1 MHASMKRLHEVSG
14 RILKE
19 DIASDLKVNTSE
31 ITLWELKGL
40 PKEQIQKAAKVYGA
54 DANYIST
61 GNLPAGM
68 TTVEQMLIALPN
80 PVKTP
85 SCVHPSMERL
95 FKVSKK
101 SKRADIAADLG
112 VSRAAITGWSSR
124 GVSSDKAFMA
134 TEVYG
139 ADASYIANGILPYGV
154 TEYDLMRAWL
164 DAPEREET
172 DTSSEPH
179 PSMQRLMAV
188 SGRRKRVDIAADLGV
203 TNTTITNWS
212 ARGITKHG
220 LSLASQVYGVNT
232 HYIKTGELP
241 DGLSTFKEMMIAY
254 PSQAANI
261 ETQSDGTNK
270 VLDDDQHPSLTRLH
284 EVSGIYKKK
293 VLASQLNVS
302 SGTISNWATRGVSK
316 ESALHAAAL
325 YKTDAYYILYGDK
338 PRTKKR
344 AKPKVVAKAAEAG
357 SPKPAAEPI
366 NSIIQKLPVVTS
378 VSMGL
383 DGKLALGDSKS
394 WVNKPEQLS
403 IDGFVFEVAG
413 GSMSPV
419 FNVGDHAFVE
429 TKIELTEL
437 KNGDFVIAQHKS
449 DDAGILRQLIFGGNT
464 SDAYLVGL
472 NKEIPDIGI
481 LPFSQFNLIGKV
493 VMKVT
498 YFDFFTTLNDGDSYY

>member
-40 PKEQIQKAAKVYGA
+40 PKEQIHKAAKVYGA
-54 DANYIST
+54 DADYIST

-212 ARGITKHG
+212 ARGITKQG

-338 PRTKKR
+338 PRTSKR
-344 AKPKVVAKAAEAG
+344 AKPKVVEAG

-378 VSMGL
+378 VSIGL
-383 DGKLALGDSKS
+383 DGKLVLGKAKS
-394 WVNKPEQLS
+394 WTDNSARLS
-403 IDGFVFEVAG
+403 VKGFVFEVIG
-413 GSMSPV
+413 RSMSPE
-419 FNVGDHAFVE
+419 FNVGDHTFVE
-429 TKIELTEL
+429 TDIKVSDL
-437 KNGDFVIAQHKS
+437 KHGSFIIAQHKDS
-449 DDAGILRQLIFGGNT
+449 DTGVLRQLIVGG
-464 SDAYLVGL
+464 SVEDAYLVGL
-472 NKEIPDIGI
+472 NKEIPDNGI
-481 LPFSQFNLIGKV
+481 LPLSEFTFIGKV
-493 VMKVT
+493 IMKVT
-498 YFDFFTTLNDGDSYY
+498 NY

>member
-40 PKEQIQKAAKVYGA
+40 PKEQIHKAAKVYGA
-54 DANYIST
+54 DADYIST

-212 ARGITKHG
+212 ARGITKQG

-338 PRTKKR
+338 PRTRKR
-344 AKPKVVAKAAEAG
+344 AKPKVVEAG

-378 VSMGL
+378 VSIGL
-383 DGKLALGDSKS
+383 DGKLVLGKAKS
-394 WVNKPEQLS
+394 WTDNSARLS
-403 IDGFVFEVAG
+403 VKGFVFEVIG
-413 GSMSPV
+413 RSMSPE
-419 FNVGDHAFVE
+419 FNVGDHTFVE
-429 TKIELTEL
+429 TDIKVSDL
-437 KNGDFVIAQHKS
+437 KHGSFIIAQHKDS
-449 DDAGILRQLIFGGNT
+449 DTGVLRQLIVGG
-464 SDAYLVGL
+464 SVEDAYLVGL
-472 NKEIPDIGI
+472 NKEIPDNGI
-481 LPFSQFNLIGKV
+481 LPLSEFTFIGKV
-493 VMKVT
+493 IMKVT
-498 YFDFFTTLNDGDSYY
+498 NY

>member
-40 PKEQIQKAAKVYGA
+40 PKEQIHKAAKVYGA
-54 DANYIST
+54 DADYIST

-95 FKVSKK
+95 FKVAKK

-112 VSRAAITGWSSR
+112 VSRAAITGWSSK

-172 DTSSEPH
+172 DIGSEPH
-179 PSMQRLMAV
+179 PSIQRLMAV

-212 ARGITKHG
+212 ARGITKQG
-220 LSLASQVYGVNT
+220 LILASQVYGVNT

-254 PSQAANI
+254 PSQAANV

-270 VLDDDQHPSLTRLH
+270 ILDDDQHPSLTRLH

-338 PRTKKR
+338 PRTTKR
-344 AKPKVVAKAAEAG
+344 AKPKVVAKAVEAG
-357 SPKPAAEPI
+357 SPKPI

-378 VSMGL
+378 VSVGL
-383 DGKLALGDSKS
+383 FGKLVLGKAKS
-394 WVNKPEQLS
+394 WTDNPARLS
-403 IDGFVFEVAG
+403 AKGFVFEVIG
-413 GSMSPV
+413 RSMSPE

-429 TKIELTEL
+429 TDIKVSDL
-437 KNGDFVIAQHKS
+437 KHGSFIIAQHKDS
-449 DDAGILRQLIFGGNT
+449 DTGVLRQLIFGG
-464 SDAYLVGL
+464 SVEDAYLVGL
-472 NKEIPDIGI
+472 NKEIPDNGI
-481 LPFSQFNLIGKV
+481 LPLSEFTFIGKV
-493 VMKVT
+493 MMKVT
-498 YFDFFTTLNDGDSYY
+498 NY